1 MSSFNFG
8 SIPWEIRPVVFSNVG
23 KGLNPR
29 LVRAQELKAK
39 LEQDYPELGEFYLY
53 GSTSKIVRDIW
64 GTSVGSFDKNSDYDF
79 AIQLTPASEDAIK
92 GFAQNTTNYAYADA
106 STKGVYECEVD
117 GEKVQISLRY
127 KLNLFKE
134 LWESI
139 PVDFYWQYI
148 NKRSPTVMPKMMIKD
163 YFDQL
168 YKLVENRTY
177 SLKDYL

>member
-8 SIPWEIRPVVFSNVG
+8 LIPRQIKPMAFFSFG
-23 KGLNPR
+23 EDLDPR
-29 LVRAQELKAK
+29 VARAQELKAK
-39 LEQDYPELGEFYLY
+39 LEQNYPELGEFYLY
-53 GSTSKIVRDIW
+53 GSTSKIMANIW
-64 GTSVGSFDKNSDYDF
+64 GTPIGNFDKNSDYDF
-79 AIQLTPASEDAIK
+79 AIQLTPDSEDVIK
-92 GFAQNTTNYAYADA
+92 GFAQNTTNYTYADA

-117 GEKVQISLRY
+117 GERVQISLRY